1 MAVEKREY
9 LLSYDTFNQ
18 PTVIDGALAEAFL
31 LARLILMEPGS
42 NPLHPEMGIGIRSNF
57 RYTVDRLEELKQEI
71 IRQKSIYLPDF
82 DNDLAVDLILT
93 PDKVL
98 NIEIATPT
106 GEIYVFKAEPDNTS
120 PYTNLSDVE
129 NN

>member
-9 LLSYDTFNQ
+9 MLSYDIFNQ
-18 PTVIDGALAEAFL
+18 PTVIEGALAEAFL
-31 LARLILMEPGS
+31 LARLILLEPGS
-42 NPLHPEMGIGIRSNF
+42 DPLHPEMGVGIKSRF
-57 RYTVDRLEELKQEI
+57 RYSVDSLDTLKQTI
-71 IRQKSIYLPDF
+71 IEQKARYLPEF

-106 GEIYVFKAEPDNTS
+106 GDVYVFKTEVNNDNDYAS
-120 PYTNLSDVE
+120 LSDL
-129 NN
+129 

>member
-9 LLSYDTFNQ
+9 MLSYDTFNQ
-18 PTVIDGALAEAFL
+18 PAVVEGALAEAFL

-42 NPLHPEMGIGIRSNF
+42 NPLHPEMGVGIKSNF
-57 RYTVDRLEELKQEI
+57 RYSVDNLDNLKAEI

-82 DNDLAVDLILT
+82 DNDLAVSLILT

-98 NIEIATPT
+98 NIEISTPT
-106 GEIYVFKAEPDNTS
+106 GEVYVFKTEIENEPYVS
-120 PYTNLSDVE
+120 LSDL
-129 NN
+129 